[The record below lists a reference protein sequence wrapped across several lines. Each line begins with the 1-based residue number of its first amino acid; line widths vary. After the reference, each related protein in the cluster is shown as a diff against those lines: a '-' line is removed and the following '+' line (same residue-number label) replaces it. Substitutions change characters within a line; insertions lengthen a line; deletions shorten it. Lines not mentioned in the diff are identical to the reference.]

1 MVSRKMGSD
10 SHSDP
15 QIKDFYQL
23 KNIAVVGVSK
33 NKEKPSH
40 QVPKYLIEHGYNV
53 IPVNPTLTEVLGRK
67 AYPSV
72 ADIREKVD
80 IVDVFRKS
88 EDIPAVVDDILKKN
102 DGIKVLWMQL
112 GIHNEYAER
121 KAKQNGIDVVY
132 NRCMMEEHKR
142 LFGDRYNRQLFT
154 ML

>member
-112 GIHNEYAER
+112 GIHNEHAER
-121 KAKQNGIDVVY
+121 KAKQNGNVVY

-142 LFGDRYNRQLFT
+142 LFGDR
-154 ML
+154 

>member
-1 MVSRKMGSD
+1 MSKKMNSD
-10 SHSDP
+10 SHSDS
-15 QIKDFYQL
+15 QIKELYQL

-33 NKEKPSH
+33 NEEKPSN

-53 IPVNPTLTEVLGRK
+53 IPVNPRLTEVLGRK
-67 AYPSV
+67 AYPSIV
-72 ADIREKVD
+72 GIPEKID

-88 EDIPAVVDDILKKN
+88 EDVPAVVDDVLKKK

-112 GIHNEYAER
+112 AIYNEEAER

-142 LFGDRYNRQLFT
+142 LFDEKE
-154 ML
+154 